1 MKTTVLRADKPS
13 RNELHPTMK
22 PILLLAPLI
31 SNSSKPGQIV
41 GDAFLGSGSTMVAA
55 HQLNRKCYGMELD
68 PAYCQVVLDRMQQ
81 LDPEIKIFKNGEPY
95 QRIQ

>member
-1 MKTTVLRADKPS
+1 
-13 RNELHPTMK
+13 
-22 PILLLAPLI
+22 
-31 SNSSKPGQIV
+31 
-41 GDAFLGSGSTMVAA
+41 MVAA